1 MSTGG
6 QNEQQAEA
14 VTQDALRLF
23 FISLTQTHGKKNR
36 TADSHQRG
44 EGGEQRDD
52 GSADPCSGQRNRAD
66 FRNISHIDA
75 VYNTVKHIYKLCEHE
90 RDGHPAEPEKGR
102 CPSRNHSRVFVFCL
116 SMMFAVP
123 FHVYGICV
131 SFIAESQIMV
141 LLYRQKI
148 NRYFSCISI
157 RFPVQ

>member
-1 MSTGG
+1 MNGMDT
-6 QNEQQAEA
+6 
-14 VTQDALRLF
+14 R
-23 FISLTQTHGKKNR
+23 R
-36 TADSHQRG
+36 TR
-44 EGGEQRDD
+44 EGTL
-52 GSADPCSGQRNRAD
+52 SFPKSFTC
-66 FRNISHIDA
+66 
-75 VYNTVKHIYKLCEHE
+75 
-90 RDGHPAEPEKGR
+90 
-102 CPSRNHSRVFVFCL
+102 FVFCL